1 MPLDKFRDSLTKHN
15 SNCFSTSYK
24 RVKERTIKDAI
35 KKVVLWRR
43 LYQGVKRS
51 DGCIVRYELSDAA
64 RKVKLSRKSL
74 DYYLQQIRTG
84 IKYKY
89 DFKNG
94 QDKKIGELRKYI
106 KLCRL

>member
-1 MPLDKFRDSLTKHN
+1 MERVRGDLKKHN
-15 SNCFSTSYK
+15 SFSVSTSYK

-43 LYQGVKRS
+43 LYQGVKRP

-74 DYYLQQIRTG
+74 DYYL
-84 IKYKY
+84 
-89 DFKNG
+89 
-94 QDKKIGELRKYI
+94 
-106 KLCRL
+106 